1 MEKLHGTFSN
11 VTIYVDNLLPD
22 KDSNTSEFKSYVS
35 QLKEFCTSNS
45 SYIKFIDPTS
55 GVEIGS
61 DGTHPTIN
69 GYKTLW
75 NNIKSAILNGGGSS
89 SSSVAPLIIAKDT
102 GEGQDGFQGAIRIR
116 RVTPNKTIGAL
127 TNVGTGATQTTTVV
141 TGGLGTKE
149 DIPESVK
156 KQMEGISM
164 QHFSG
169 VDYSDLSY
177 LTIPYFDF
185 NGSVQQGHMIVIK
198 N

>member
-1 MEKLHGTFSN
+1 MFL
-11 VTIYVDNLLPD
+11 
-22 KDSNTSEFKSYVS
+22 

-185 NGSVQQGHMIVIK
+185 NGSVQQGHMIVNKKLADEVLLIFQELYKIK
-198 N
+198 YPIEKMELIDNFSR